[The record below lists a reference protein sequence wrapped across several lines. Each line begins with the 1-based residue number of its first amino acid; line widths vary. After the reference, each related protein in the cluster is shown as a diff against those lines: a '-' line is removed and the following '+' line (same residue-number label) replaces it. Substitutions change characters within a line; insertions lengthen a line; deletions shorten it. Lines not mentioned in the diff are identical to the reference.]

1 MKSNDW
7 GDSQDITEDKWE
19 DFSSSP
25 PPPPPPPS
33 SQPTTTT
40 TTTTK
45 TSSNVTASWT
55 QEKPSQS
62 KNDWDTDAFFNDV
75 LTTST
80 KPKLKTTRR

>member
-7 GDSQDITEDKWE
+7 GESQEIGADKWE
-19 DFSSSP
+19 DFSSSASSP
-25 PPPPPPPS
+25 PPPPPPTTS
-33 SQPTTTT
+33 ASKPTG
-40 TTTTK
+40 
-45 TSSNVTASWT
+45 VVSWT
-55 QEKPSQS
+55 QDKPSPA